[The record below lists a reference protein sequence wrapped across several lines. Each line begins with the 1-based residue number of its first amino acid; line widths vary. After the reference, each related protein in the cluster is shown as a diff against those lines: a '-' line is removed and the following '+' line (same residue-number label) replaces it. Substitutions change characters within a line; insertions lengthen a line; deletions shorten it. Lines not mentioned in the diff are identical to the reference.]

1 MKWDLNWTEG
11 RKVSEDREKQR
22 HCVWKSRRVK
32 ACQGLTG
39 PQRRQPGLLF
49 SFLGAQRN
57 DRMSSI
63 YTKSWDYLLSD
74 FFPVLDSRG
83 GCSREKM

>member
-1 MKWDLNWTEG
+1 MSGVDGT
-11 RKVSEDREKQR
+11 SEAAARSS
-22 HCVWKSRRVK
+22 V
-32 ACQGLTG
+32 
-39 PQRRQPGLLF
+39 LL
-49 SFLGAQRN
+49 LGAQRN
-57 DRMSSI
+57 DGMSSI